1 MRIEEADA
9 CIILSNKTCS
19 NYDVEDASNIM
30 RVISIKNYDS
40 KIRIIMQMLQYHNK
54 CHLLNIPSWN
64 SKNGDD
70 VICLSEL
77 KLGFIAQSCLAPGF
91 SSLLANLF
99 SMRSEI
105 IIEEERW
112 QKHYLA
118 GVGTEMYTEY
128 LSPTFAGMTFAK
140 ISEICFLK
148 LKILMIA
155 VDLHPNNPGFAEDIV
170 INAGNQTK
178 LTTGCLGFFLA
189 DSAKEVKRA
198 AVYCLECHEGI
209 VDLDLIRPCDCE
221 NNGKFE
227 TSKIKNLTQ

>member
-1 MRIEEADA
+1 MRKRYFLKQPFFRIGFFRFAFFRSALLELPFFRNAFFRNVFFFQITIFFELHFFFQPVPPLVSNDLMRVRIEEADA

-30 RVISIKNYDS
+30 RVISIKNYQA

-77 KLGFIAQSCLAPGF
+77 KLGFVAQSCLAPGF

-105 IIEEERW
+105 IIEEESW

-128 LSPTFAGMTFAK
+128 LSPT
-140 ISEICFLK
+140 
-148 LKILMIA
+148 
-155 VDLHPNNPGFAEDIV
+155 DGF
-170 INAGNQTK
+170 GN
-178 LTTGCLGFFLA
+178 
-189 DSAKEVKRA
+189 R
-198 AVYCLECHEGI
+198 
-209 VDLDLIRPCDCE
+209 R
-221 NNGKFE
+221 
-227 TSKIKNLTQ
+227 